1 MGECKDLALGMVLV
15 RTTSNFLPFSSNFIL
30 LTTNPQGAERF
41 SRGLDGKVEEP
52 TTGTLA
58 LRVATRT

>member
-1 MGECKDLALGMVLV
+1 MVLV
-15 RTTSNFLPFSSNFIL
+15 CTTSNFLPFSSNFIL

-52 TTGTLA
+52 MTGTLA
-58 LRVATRT
+58 LRAATHM